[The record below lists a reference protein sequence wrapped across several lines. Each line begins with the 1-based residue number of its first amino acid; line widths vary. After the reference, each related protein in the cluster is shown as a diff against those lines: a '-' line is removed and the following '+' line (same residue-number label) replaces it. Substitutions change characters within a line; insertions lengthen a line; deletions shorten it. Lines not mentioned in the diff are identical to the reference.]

1 MASGSGRILA
11 RAPYGIVLCVALL
24 PLACAT
30 SPQKAAPPPIQ
41 APLPRSSIAA
51 VLEHRRELELTDEQV
66 RRLQDLDDQL
76 ERANA
81 AIRKE
86 ANQKQ
91 TQSQPVSRAPRGG
104 MGGMGGRSRGG
115 MGRSTGEGRGQPSS
129 PNVPKSAEE
138 RIDDNDTNAYLEAEK
153 LLTESQRPLALEIA
167 SRFREESWDR
177 QHANNK

>member
-1 MASGSGRILA
+1 MASGSGRILV
-11 RAPYGIVLCVALL
+11 RAPFAIVFCVALL

-104 MGGMGGRSRGG
+104 MGGRSRGG

-129 PNVPKSAEE
+129 PSVPKSPEE

-177 QHANNK
+177 QHATNK